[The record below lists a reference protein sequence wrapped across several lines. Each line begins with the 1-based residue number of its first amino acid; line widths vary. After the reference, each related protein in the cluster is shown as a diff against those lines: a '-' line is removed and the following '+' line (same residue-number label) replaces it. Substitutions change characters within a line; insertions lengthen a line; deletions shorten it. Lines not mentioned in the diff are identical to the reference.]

1 MSTFQIIRKL
11 IAAGLATALFCCL
24 PAAGQ
29 NAGQVRGTV
38 SDIGGQPLAGVA
50 VKEAGS
56 ANNYTLT
63 DANGKYTIKV
73 KDPSS
78 ASLEFS
84 MLGMLGQTVKVKGK
98 NTISVTLEEDS
109 YNIDGVVVTGY
120 QTTNKRELTSAI
132 TTVKAADVMM
142 AGTMNVDQMLQGQ
155 IAGVA
160 VTETSGS
167 PGAAS
172 KIRVRGTSTII
183 GNKSPLWVLDGVILQ
198 DPVEIDHSDLTGDDA
213 EYMVGNAIAGVNPS
227 DIESISVLKDASA
240 TAIYGIQAANGVI
253 VVTTRQGKEGK
264 PRISYS
270 GTVSVKQRDSYDQMD
285 LMDAYDRI
293 VLSSEIV
300 DAGLHYT
307 RNMSSL
313 NLGYEG
319 LLNQYESKGLTAEE
333 FRSKVEQM
341 AYRNTDWLGL
351 LYRNAVTNSHTV
363 SISGGTDRTT
373 YYTSIGADIQP
384 GTARGEQS
392 NRYTVLAKLNSWLT
406 KKLFIGVQ
414 LNASMRKNTGYYGIN
429 PRSYAYSTSRTIPC
443 YNEDGSLFYYEP
455 YSALGSGKDALT
467 FNFLSEAEN
476 SGTES
481 KVNNVTAK
489 LNLQWLIWGG
499 IKYEL
504 QGSYTTTQTVKNS
517 WANDQTLQV
526 AKIRGYSKDY
536 YVETG
541 SDEWQDSPLPVGG
554 ILDYSQTTA
563 STWDLRNQ
571 LSYNGSFGDHVVS
584 VMALNELRSSKN
596 DGYSQ
601 YSYGYLPDRG
611 KTVSPAYTD
620 RYLLQLQGGSFNP
633 TVTDNI
639 RNVVSIRG
647 VTSYSYKDRYLLS
660 GSISMD
666 GSNQF
671 GTNPKYRFLPIWSVS
686 GKWTVSEE
694 DFLKNNVYLNYLA
707 LRASYGIQGN
717 VDSGTSPD
725 LVIKIGDISSETGL
739 AESTVSYWP
748 NADLRWEKTTSY
760 NLGLDFSLLGTRI
773 NGTVDLYKKVG
784 TDMIMTKTIS
794 AVNGITSYKINAG
807 NMNNSGVEVAL
818 TGYPVKTRDWSMNIQ
833 VNYGYN
839 RNEMTKANDEL
850 GTITTS
856 EKLSGSALI
865 VGEAIGTFYSYDF
878 AGLDHDT
885 GLPLYYD
892 KDGNTKTVIDGKTYK
907 NYTLYE
913 SELRLVK
920 TGLLTPPHTGGVNIG
935 LRFRNWHLNSSFTYS
950 LGGMGRLPSIY
961 NGNYS
966 KIFDPEYNVT
976 VDIKNRWKQPGDEEK
991 TNIPALMDD
1000 YSYDGL
1006 RLRPTDSSKGD
1017 IYKGSAMYDYSTARV
1032 CSTDNFRLRSVSLS
1046 YNFPS
1051 ALLKKMKINS
1061 LSIRLQATNLFIIA
1075 DKKWHGYDPEL
1086 GTSATSPIPRSYTLG
1101 VNITL

>member
-1 MSTFQIIRKL
+1 MRFCQSIRKL
-11 IAAGLATALFCCL
+11 FAAVMSAALFFCL
-24 PAAGQ
+24 PAVAQGQ
-29 NAGQVRGTV
+29 TLVKGVV
-38 SDIGGQPLAGVA
+38 SDIEGQPLPGVA
-50 VKEAGS
+50 VKVEGVQS
-56 ANNYTLT
+56 SYTET
-63 DANGKYTIKV
+63 DSNGKYSVKV
-73 KDPSS
+73 KDTKA

-84 MLGMLGQTVKVKGK
+84 LLGMLPQKVKVKGRQTV
-98 NTISVTLEEDS
+98 NVTMEEDS

-120 QTTNKRELTSAI
+120 QNINKRELSSAI
-132 TTVKAADVMM
+132 ATVKASDVMV

-167 PGAAS
+167 PGSAA

-270 GTVSVKQRDSYDQMD
+270 ANLSLKERDSYDRMD

-293 VLSSEIV
+293 VLSKEIV
-300 DAGLHYT
+300 DANLHYT

-319 LLNQYESKGLTAEE
+319 LLNQYESKGITMQEFKDGIVNMAE
-333 FRSKVEQM
+333 
-341 AYRNTDWLGL
+341 RNTDWLSL
-351 LYRNAVTNSHTV
+351 LYRNAITNSHTV
-363 SISGGTDRTT
+363 SVSGGTDRTI
-373 YYTSIGADIQP
+373 YYTSLGSDIQP
-384 GTARGEQS
+384 GSARGEES
-392 NRYTVLAKLNSWLT
+392 DRYTVLAKLNSWLT
-406 KKLFIGVQ
+406 KKLFVGVQ
-414 LNASMRKNTGYYGIN
+414 LNASMRDNTGYYGIN
-429 PRSYAYSTSRTIPC
+429 PRTYAYSTARTIPC

-467 FNFLSEAEN
+467 FNFLNEAAN

-481 KVNNVTAK
+481 KVNNITAK
-489 LNLQWLIWGG
+489 LNLQWLFYEGF
-499 IKYEL
+499 KYEL
-504 QGSYTTTQTVKNS
+504 QGSYTSTQTVKNS

-526 AKIRGYSKDY
+526 AKIRGYSSDY

-563 STWDLRNQ
+563 ATWDLRNQ
-571 LSYNGSFGDHVVS
+571 LSYNRSFGDHVVS
-584 VMALNELRSSKN
+584 LMGLQELRSSKN
-596 DGYSQ
+596 DGFSQ

-620 RYLLQLQGGSFNP
+620 RYLVQIQGGSFNP
-633 TVTDNI
+633 TITDNV
-639 RNVVSIRG
+639 RNVVSMRG
-647 VTSYSYKDRYLLS
+647 VASYSFKDKYLLS
-660 GSISMD
+660 GSVSMD

-671 GTNPKYRFLPIWSVS
+671 GTNPRYRFLPIWSVS
-686 GKWTVSEE
+686 GKWTISEE
-694 DFLKNNVYLNYLA
+694 PFLKNNQNLNYLA
-707 LRASYGIQGN
+707 VRLSYGIQGN

-760 NLGLDFSLLGTRI
+760 NFGLDFSLLGTRI
-773 NGTVDLYKKVG
+773 NGTVDLYKKIG

-818 TGYPVKTRDWSMNIQ
+818 TGYPIKTRDWSMNIQ

-839 RNEMTKANDEL
+839 RNTMTKANDEL
-850 GTITTS
+850 GSITNS

-878 AGLDHDT
+878 AGLDHET

-892 KDGNTKTVIDGKTYK
+892 KDGNTERTIDGVTYK

-913 SELRLVK
+913 SEVNLVK
-920 TGLLTPPHTGGVNIG
+920 SGLLTPPHTGGVNIG
-935 LRFRNWHLNSSFTYS
+935 LRYKRWHLNSSFTYS
-950 LGGMGRLPSIY
+950 LGGTGRLPSIY

-966 KIFDPEYNVT
+966 KVFDPEYNVT
-976 VDIKNRWKQPGDEEK
+976 VDIKDRWKQPGDEAY
-991 TNIPALMDD
+991 TNIPVLMDD

-1006 RLRPTDSSKGD
+1006 KLRPTDSSAGD
-1017 IYKGSAMYDYSTARV
+1017 ILKGSAMYDYSTARI
-1032 CSTDNFRLRSVSLS
+1032 CSSDNFRWRSVSLS
-1046 YNFPS
+1046 YNLS
-1051 ALLKKMKINS
+1051 SQALKKLKINA
-1061 LSIRLQATNLFIIA
+1061 LSVRLQATNLFIIA
-1075 DKKWHGYDPEL
+1075 NSRWHGYDPEL

-1101 VNITL
+1101 FNITL